1 MTEHPAR
8 AEAEPWPGRA
18 GGGAPDLDWRD
29 GVPVAR
35 RFGDPYFSLQGGAAE
50 TAHVFLAGTGL
61 PGRLR
66 PGFRILELG
75 FGTGLNLLVTL
86 RAFRAAGAPGPLR
99 FTSFEAFPMA
109 PGDRARALGAF
120 PDLAAEAAELTEAL
134 ARPGPWAF
142 AGGLALEV
150 IEGDARATLPAW
162 RGEADAVFLD
172 GFAPA
177 RNPELWEAPL
187 LAAVAARMA
196 PGARLAT
203 YSAAGSVRR
212 ALEAA
217 GLRVERRPGFGR
229 KRHMTVAWGPGA
241 GGAP

>member
-1 MTEHPAR
+1 MTELIRDLGAAPAS
-8 AEAEPWPGRA
+8 A
-18 GGGAPDLDWRD
+18 GPPDIDWHD

-35 RFGDPYFSLQGGAAE
+35 RFGDPYFSLDGGAAE

-61 PGRLR
+61 PERFR

-86 RAFRAAGAPGPLR
+86 RAFRAAGAPGPLL

-109 PGDRARALGAF
+109 PEDRARALGAF
-120 PDLAAEAAELTEAL
+120 PDLAAEAAELTQAMAE
-134 ARPGPWAF
+134 PGPWTF
-142 AGGLALEV
+142 TGGLTLEV

-162 RGEADAVFLD
+162 AGRADAVFLD

-177 RNPELWEAPL
+177 RNPELWEPAL
-187 LAAVAARMA
+187 LTAVAARMSPSA
-196 PGARLAT
+196 PLAT

-229 KRHMTVAWGPGA
+229 KRHMTVAQA
-241 GGAP
+241 